1 MWHGYPD
8 PTGIRLLQREVR
20 LSVTEEIRLHER
32 PDTAPTPTL
41 AAPIEAAARPAS
53 SAMIVFE
60 SVIKEYQGGVVG
72 LDDVSVQIDKG
83 EFVFLV
89 GPSGS
94 GKSTFIKLL
103 LKELDVTSGNLIVG
117 GKSLPKLKRSKV
129 PVLRRNIGCVFQDF
143 KLLPN
148 RTVYQNVAYALQ
160 VQGRPRSEIRRKVPD
175 IVGLV
180 GLADK
185 SDRLPHELSGGEQQR
200 VSVARAFVNHP
211 PPLDRRRAHGQ
222 PRPRHLRGDHA
233 AAVPHQPCR
242 DDRCHGHPRPGDG
255 RQDAPPR
262 DPARGRQGRARRS
275 PRRATRHEVAI
286 LPGAR
291 RSTRFAAMPQPRWR
305 LWSRC

>member
-1 MWHGYPD
+1 
-8 PTGIRLLQREVR
+8 
-20 LSVTEEIRLHER
+20 VTEEISLHER
-32 PDTAPTPTL
+32 PDTASTPSLST
-41 AAPIEAAARPAS
+41 PIAAAARPAS
-53 SAMIVFE
+53 SAMIVFD
-60 SVIKEYQGGVVG
+60 SVVKEYQGGVVG
-72 LDDVSVQIDKG
+72 LEDVSLQIDKG

-211 PPLDRRRAHGQ
+211 PLLIADEPTGNLDPDTSVGIMQLLYRINRAGTTVVMATHDREMVDKMRRRVIQLEDGK
-222 PRPRHLRGDHA
+222 
-233 AAVPHQPCR
+233 VVR
-242 DDRCHGHPRPGDG
+242 DDR
-255 RQDAPPR
+255 
-262 DPARGRQGRARRS
+262 RGSYQA
-275 PRRATRHEVAI
+275 
-286 LPGAR
+286 
-291 RSTRFAAMPQPRWR
+291 
-305 LWSRC
+305 